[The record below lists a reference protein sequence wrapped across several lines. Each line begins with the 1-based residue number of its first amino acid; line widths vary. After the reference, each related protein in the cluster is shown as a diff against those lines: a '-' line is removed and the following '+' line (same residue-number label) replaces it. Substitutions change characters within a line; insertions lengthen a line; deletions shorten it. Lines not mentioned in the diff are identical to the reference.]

1 MRPVHIAETERQEKV
16 AVKTV
21 LRSRVNFLQGQDR
34 TKLRGDLAAAAAI
47 RASRSAGSS
56 SRLLCVRRTERN
68 TGRSGRRYK
77 LTSPRKGALFKRLKA
92 CQGFF
97 R

>member
-34 TKLRGDLAAAAAI
+34 TKLRGDLASWNAMCWLPK
-47 RASRSAGSS
+47 ASS
-56 SRLLCVRRTERN
+56 E
-68 TGRSGRRYK
+68 
-77 LTSPRKGALFKRLKA
+77 
-92 CQGFF
+92 
-97 R
+97 